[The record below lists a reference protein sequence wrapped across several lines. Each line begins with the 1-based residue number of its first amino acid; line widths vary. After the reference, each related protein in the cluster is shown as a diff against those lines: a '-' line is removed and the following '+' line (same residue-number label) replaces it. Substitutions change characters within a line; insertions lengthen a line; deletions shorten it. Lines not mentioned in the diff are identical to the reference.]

1 MLSILTNIWVRV
13 QKEKQNHQEIHTYEG
28 IYTRALALLNCGSWL
43 NSTWSLWLLCLVQK
57 PEVSRAGSHSHAEVK
72 QGQDGT
78 ARIIRICKGG
88 PEPASPPLSA
98 SPPLRCLTPSE
109 VPHPFWDPS
118 SDDDGVLQ
126 MKLMF
131 FIRELNAHL
140 AQGCEKL
147 KEEIQQAQMPPHAN
161 QWANRSVTTSTC
173 CTDFPT
179 PRNMAAVSLASSKR
193 HSKCISWSLTS
204 VEKRILGTKCWAS
217 ASCLAP
223 CVLIGMLELCRMI
236 SFPVSSM
243 NSLKSLM

>member
-1 MLSILTNIWVRV
+1 MLSILTDIWVRV

-173 CTDFPT
+173 CSGTTCPVQIFQLQEIWLQFHSHLPNVT
-179 PRNMAAVSLASSKR
+179 PNVSHGPWPLWR
-193 HSKCISWSLTS
+193 REFWEPS
-204 VEKRILGTKCWAS
+204 VEHLRVAWHRVC
-217 ASCLAP
+217 
-223 CVLIGMLELCRMI
+223 
-236 SFPVSSM
+236 SSEC
-243 NSLKSLM
+243 